1 MKQNDFETLIFAVED
16 LLRKKGQVSLAID
29 GCAAAGKSTLAKAL
43 GTHFAPQQSVNIIH
57 MDDFFLPPAL
67 RTEERLS
74 EAGGNVHYER
84 FAEEVLPCLDGKRA
98 FSYGIFDCS
107 VMAVTKRAEFSP
119 AALTVVE
126 GAYSMH
132 PRFGDVYDIRVFLS
146 AQRETQRKR
155 ILARNGETMLRK
167 FEGIWI
173 PMEHRYFDA
182 YAIKERCDYV
192 FAAEDTQ

>member
-1 MKQNDFETLIFAVED
+1 MKHNDFETLIAAVKD
-16 LLRKKGQVSLAID
+16 LLHRKGQVSLAID
-29 GCAAAGKSTLAKAL
+29 GCAAAGKSTLAKEL
-43 GTHFAPQQSVNIIH
+43 GTHFAPQHSVNIIH

-74 EAGGNVHYER
+74 EPGGNVHYER
-84 FAEEVLPCLDGKRA
+84 FAEEVLPHLGGKTA

-107 VMAVTKRAEFSP
+107 VMKVTKHADLSP

-132 PRFGDVYDIRVFLS
+132 PRFGDPYDLHIFLS
-146 AQRETQRKR
+146 ADSALQRKR
-155 ILARNGETMLRK
+155 ILARNGEMMLRR

-182 YAIKERCDYV
+182 YGIKGRCDYV
-192 FAAEDTQ
+192 FVAEDTE